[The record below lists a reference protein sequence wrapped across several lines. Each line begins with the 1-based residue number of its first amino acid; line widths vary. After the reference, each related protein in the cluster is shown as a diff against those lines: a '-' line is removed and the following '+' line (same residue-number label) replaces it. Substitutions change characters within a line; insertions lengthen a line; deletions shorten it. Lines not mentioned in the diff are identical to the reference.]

1 MIRTVLCS
9 IALVC
14 MASASLACS
23 GHSKQTQSC
32 IEGTTWDQETQSCLK
47 IINS

>member
-14 MASASLACS
+14 FASASLACT

-32 IEGTTWDQETQSCLK
+32 ADGAVWDQESQSCTK